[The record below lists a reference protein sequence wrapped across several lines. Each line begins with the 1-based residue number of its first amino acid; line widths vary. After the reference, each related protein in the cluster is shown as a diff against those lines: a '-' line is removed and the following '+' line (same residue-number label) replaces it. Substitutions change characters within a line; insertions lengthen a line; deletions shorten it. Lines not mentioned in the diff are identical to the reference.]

1 MAHAQIKGQRKGL
14 EIFNIGNRE
23 YYKLYDT
30 VIVISE
36 STEEGYNI
44 RLNHGGF
51 KTNHTKNCMND
62 FLRRFGFKVYQKN
75 FEWYVK
81 GAEIPFSFDM
91 ECAFFK
97 AIPNWNKEHG
107 YVIGQYIV
115 NKFKPFT
122 VTTWYDNFC
131 FGNYSPTLK

>member
-1 MAHAQIKGQRKGL
+1 MRQIKGQRKGL
-14 EIFNIGNRE
+14 SVWNVGDKE
-23 YYKLYDT
+23 YHRLYNT
-30 VIVISE
+30 IIVE
-36 STEEGYNI
+36 RDGDKVT
-44 RLNHGGF
+44 LNTGGW

-62 FLRRFGFKVYQKN
+62 FLSRFGFKVYQRN

-81 GAEIPFSFDM
+81 GAEVSFCFDM

-122 VTTWYDNFC
+122 VTTWTDNFY